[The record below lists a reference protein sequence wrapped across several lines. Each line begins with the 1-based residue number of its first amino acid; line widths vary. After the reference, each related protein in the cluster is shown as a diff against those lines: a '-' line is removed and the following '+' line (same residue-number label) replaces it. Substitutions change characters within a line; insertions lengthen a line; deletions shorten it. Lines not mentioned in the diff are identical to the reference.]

1 MKKLFTTILMMGVAL
16 CSWADPSIN
25 GELSSDGKTLTI
37 TYVADESQPD
47 FLTNLKAKDID
58 DLAGE
63 KKDWEGVETLVL
75 VGDFANKDL
84 SFISDKFVANC
95 VSGPGNGNKKIFL
108 NLSGCTGMK
117 SKVVKASDGTW
128 NADIDWVT
136 TEHKFIPD
144 PANPEYGSVTYIL
157 TQKQER
163 NVTILRYG
171 SNDVTSLMPED
182 FINDLKT
189 NGEEATREKTY
200 VFQMYGNSS
209 RIGYYEGG
217 ESYEYPNPYNPNVN
231 FTFTPNED
239 GWYIIQGT
247 NGDKLTVNVS
257 DPLIVWY
264 DSNDNVFEVP
274 EGVTP
279 TDNNNGT
286 FTYIYTYPLD
296 ASVFKFKDGSF
307 NNIGKL
313 SGIAFPSHA
322 DFNYIPEGL
331 CLGKTG
337 LTNVIFGAYT
347 EWIGAE
353 AFSGCTALT
362 NPKYNSSN
370 GVITT
375 GFPATMKVF
384 GGDSFKECNSF
395 TKVDLS
401 VLPKIQIVD
410 YMAFG
415 STGTTEATSNLAE
428 FILPTSKN
436 TSLKYFANYVIRG
449 TKVKKL
455 DFTYCE
461 GIVNFAHDGK
471 TTFGEF
477 SANWDSYWTF
487 YGSSELE
494 EVILPPNLSYLT
506 KNAFNTCPKLQ
517 SVTFLG
523 DAVYDKSTCVEGG
536 TNTITNPLII
546 DEDAFNKDYALTT
559 VVFCNRVTEIRQTAF
574 QNTGLTSVTIPA
586 SVEVIGV
593 RAFSEC
599 TALTTVTFEEIADGC
614 EPCKHAKTVIAGEH
628 RVQATDPDTGE
639 LLFNNDGTPIYEQ
652 VQVVVEGVPQYD
664 DDGNPIMEDKREG
677 NGNGAFFN
685 CKNITDIYINAPDAE
700 IICENKAFDYDI
712 SFGQTNPDAKF
723 ATLHY
728 PEGEEEKYVN
738 LQHYLTDE
746 IANTP
751 GLFQAWLQEHFNFAT
766 KPNNNGWHEFINSG
780 PSSLVPDTI
789 YNSEDGDVILRT
801 YSDHYA
807 RIVPNGIKAYIVNKV
822 ALNDDG
828 NYELT
833 LQSLRVIPA
842 ETGVI
847 LYGQPNANAQ
857 GGGKTL
863 AMTAV
868 EYAPDNGYPLRR
880 DYWDMLATE
889 LTQQQRQEDE
899 NMKPDAVRMKNY
911 LMPIIDNGKIRNA
924 TTVGV
929 FSEDDLEDADLQT
942 VLPYEKENGQVIFRN
957 FALNRFNTTKNLS
970 KKDEFKDLAA
980 DVTNYAGFFRILK
993 GKYASGYAYLHL
1005 TSSEY
1010 EDPEGAECLVIK
1022 DDLYSYE
1029 YKGSS
1034 FIDFSE
1040 KTSLEDN
1047 PNRYWQYAVWEGMVK
1062 DWGVRDASK
1071 FNLPKPGTG
1080 SVVKYLGEVEEEAD
1094 GIVKLVVPAN
1104 ESGDFF
1110 NLQGVK
1116 VTNPTKGVYV
1126 RNGKKVIIK

>member
-16 CSWADPSIN
+16 CSWASYTAEYD
-25 GELSSDGKTLTI
+25 DGTKILTVN
-37 TYVADESQPD
+37 YVDDGNS
-47 FLTNLKAKDID
+47 NLNVNDLIKEHMRKA
-58 DLAGE
+58 
-63 KKDWEGVETLVL
+63 ETLVL
-75 VGDFANKDL
+75 TGDWANKDL
-84 SFISDKFVANC
+84 STIGNLVGRLIKTDGPDAN
-95 VSGPGNGNKKIFL
+95 PNKKVFL
-108 NLSGCTGMK
+108 DLSACSNMR
-117 SKVVKASDGTW
+117 SKVVKTDGTY

-136 TEHKFIPD
+136 TAHKFLPD
-144 PANPEYGSVTYIL
+144 PNNPET
-157 TQKQER
+157 
-163 NVTILRYG
+163 VTITGTATKVAKFYESWGAEYTGDTSSLEQHDDGLWYEPNTSWNG
-171 SNDVTSLMPED
+171 KTKKEVFVDEKGNELTDVTE
-182 FINDLKT
+182 
-189 NGEEATREKTY
+189 
-200 VFQMYGNSS
+200 
-209 RIGYYEGG
+209 
-217 ESYEYPNPYNPNVN
+217 NP
-231 FTFTPNED
+231 D
-239 GWYIIQGT
+239 
-247 NGDKLTVNVS
+247 
-257 DPLIVWY
+257 
-264 DSNDNVFEVP
+264 
-274 EGVTP
+274 
-279 TDNNNGT
+279 GT
-286 FTYIYTYPLD
+286 FSYSYTKTLD
-296 ASVFKFKDGSF
+296 SSVFKFSDGNF
-307 NNIGKL
+307 YNNENYIG
-313 SGIAFPSHA
+313 GIAFPNHA
-322 DFNYIPEGL
+322 DFNYIPEGFSTAKL
-331 CLGKTG
+331 KTS
-337 LTNVIFGAYT
+337 LSSVTFGDYI
-347 EWIGAE
+347 EWIGQE

-362 NPKYNSSN
+362 DP
-370 GVITT
+370 V
-375 GFPATMKVF
+375 FPATMKVF
-384 GGDSFKECNSF
+384 AGDCFKECNSF

-415 STGTTEATSNLAE
+415 STGDNTATSNLAE
-428 FILPTSKN
+428 FILPTSDN

-455 DFTYCE
+455 DFTHCK

-471 TTFGEF
+471 ATFGEF

-506 KNAFNTCPKLQ
+506 AKAFNTCPKLK

-546 DEDAFNKDYALTT
+546 DEEAFNKDYTLET
-559 VVFCNRVTEIRQTAF
+559 VVFCNRITEIRSCAF
-574 QNTGLTSVTIPA
+574 QNTGLTSVSIPA

-599 TALTTVTFEEIADGC
+599 TALTTVTFEDIDEDCA
-614 EPCKHAKTVIAGEH
+614 PCKHAKTVIAGEH
-628 RVQATDPDTGE
+628 RKINPETGEYVYTDQQATDPNTGE
-639 LLFNNDGTPIYEQ
+639 LL
-652 VQVVVEGVPQYD
+652 YD
-664 DDGNPIMEDKREG
+664 DNGNPIMEIAREG
-677 NGNGAFFN
+677 DGDGAFFN
-685 CKNITDIYINAPDAE
+685 CKNITDVYINAPDAE

-712 SFGQTNPDAKF
+712 SFGQTNPDASF

-738 LQHYLTDE
+738 LKHYLTDE

-751 GLFQAWLQEHFNFAT
+751 GLFQAWLQAHYNFAT

-780 PSSLVPDTI
+780 PSSNTDEPP
-789 YNSEDGDVILRT
+789 YEDGDVILRT

-807 RIVPNGIKAYIVNKV
+807 RIVPNGIKAYIVRNV

-857 GGGKTL
+857 GGGMTL
-863 AMTAV
+863 SMTAV
-868 EYAPDNGYPLRR
+868 QYAPDNGYPLRR
-880 DYWDMLATE
+880 DYWDMLADE
-889 LTQQQRQEDE
+889 LTQDQRQNGLTE
-899 NMKPDAVRMKNY
+899 PDAVRMKNY

-924 TTVGV
+924 TTEGV

-942 VLPYEKENGQVIFRN
+942 VLPYEKENGQVTFRN

-980 DVTNYAGFFRILK
+980 DDANYAGFFRILK
-993 GKYASGYAYLHL
+993 GTYASGYAYLHL

-1010 EDPEGAECLVIK
+1010 DDPEGAECLVIK
-1022 DDLYSYE
+1022 DDLYTYE

-1047 PNRYWQYAVWEGMVK
+1047 PNRYWQYAVWEGKIK
-1062 DWGVRDASK
+1062 DWGVRNPTI